1 MLCVEGEVLILFADI
16 PFFSVL
22 FQRFFGYVGKDE
34 IQALCP
40 IRNYLWMGTSQ
51 GKLRVIH
58 APSLKVKYSGK
69 LFQGVEKGSAVLK
82 ILHIQEEA
90 CVFVSVHSGHIW
102 CLRDHLVEWG
112 LFVEQHLAMDDQYSC
127 GPVYDL
133 VDAKVDGVQQVWGT
147 MDNNTLLLLEKREGE
162 WVPFFHKLCPFG
174 THMRYCSHIVYC
186 NFVDEES
193 HKEQH
198 HLWVSYQNKGG
209 LVCFDAQQK
218 KQRHSFNCSEVLQSS
233 DGKWKSG
240 MPPIVRLLYRAV
252 SHLKGRWQR
261 RWSAVTSCD

>member
-1 MLCVEGEVLILFADI
+1 MSFS
-16 PFFSVL
+16 SVL

-58 APSLKVKYSGK
+58 APSLRVKYSGK
-69 LFQGVEKGSAVLK
+69 LFQGAEKGSAVLK

-102 CLRDHLVEWG
+102 CLCDHLVGSG
-112 LFVEQHLAMDDQYSC
+112 LFIEQHLALDDQHSC

-133 VDAKVDGVQQVWGT
+133 VDSKVDGVQQVWGT
-147 MDNNTLLLLEKREGE
+147 MDNNTLLLLEKHDRQ

-186 NFVDEES
+186 NFMDEES
-193 HKEQH
+193 DTEQH
-198 HLWVSYQNKGG
+198 HLWVSYQNRGG

-218 KQRHSFNCSEVLQSS
+218 KQRHTFNCSEVLQSS
-233 DGKWKSG
+233 EGE
-240 MPPIVRLLYRAV
+240 
-252 SHLKGRWQR
+252 
-261 RWSAVTSCD
+261 